1 MTLILALLSHSWH
14 STWTTSCL
22 SSSSNPSQWKSSSTN
37 SSTMSAAVVIKSM
50 IILMIAAKILEVRK
64 FSSENIF
71 VHVLKNLSCSGSPG
85 GLRREWVYEC
95 GWANQKGFSFHRS
108 NKGDIFCKYFCTAIQ
123 RKYFQVDVYDQLV
136 STVPE
141 PSRLKISRRVL
152 RKLLQIRDKQ
162 RLKFRWRR
170 HFCVKWNIFLTN
182 IFSAGM
188 EMEERGWL
196 DDCLVEAESWN
207 WFDFES
213 VPSHDNC
220 WPGVWRTWW
229 TDCCESSVSRETIHL
244 LTSPHSQT
252 VPYKH
257 N

>member
-1 MTLILALLSHSWH
+1 MFRQPRWVTTRMSSWMWLSKSERFQLPSDKQRWDFYNFYNANNFVLINA
-14 STWTTSCL
+14 
-22 SSSSNPSQWKSSSTN
+22 
-37 SSTMSAAVVIKSM
+37 
-50 IILMIAAKILEVRK
+50 
-64 FSSENIF
+64 NIF
-71 VHVLKNLSCSGSPG
+71 
-85 GLRREWVYEC
+85 Y
-95 GWANQKGFSFHRS
+95 
-108 NKGDIFCKYFCTAIQ
+108 
-123 RKYFQVDVYDQLV
+123 QVDVYDQLV

-207 WFDFES
+207 WFDSES

-229 TDCCESSVSRETIHL
+229 TDCCESSVSRETIHC
-244 LTSPHSQT
+244 SPHHT
-252 VPYKH
+252 LRLYLTNLNMIKIIFIIYKH
-257 N
+257 FALIY